1 MSDIV
6 ELLEQWKLAN
16 LKPQYQFIVRQPA
29 IGKGHSVSV
38 MWRGGEV
45 DTIFGFE
52 KEADAR
58 DWSREKSQGW
68 LRNRDAN

>member
-1 MSDIV
+1 MGV
-6 ELLEQWKLAN
+6 GELQAG
-16 LKPQYQFIVRQPA
+16 ISIRVREYM

-52 KEADAR
+52 KEADALA
-58 DWSREKSQGW
+58 WIKEKSQGW
-68 LRNRDAN
+68 LPDHRK